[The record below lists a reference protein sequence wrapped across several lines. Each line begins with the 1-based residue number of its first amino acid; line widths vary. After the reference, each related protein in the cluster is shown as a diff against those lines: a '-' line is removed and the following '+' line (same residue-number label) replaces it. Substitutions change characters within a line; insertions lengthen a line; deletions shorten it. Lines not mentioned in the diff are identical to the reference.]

1 MPIEGRVRQRGLVD
15 RRIVFADSER
25 AASHVFP
32 FVDRRWRVPFVVVN
46 FPEGRPMVLDAPFR
60 PDRFRFRTALRV
72 HDLRRIESVPLQ
84 DFDELVHFDPWWVF
98 RRVSGVDRAW
108 VEAVFATNIA
118 APFRHGGRRYKVR
131 DLAWKR
137 SPRSVRC
144 SGPLRFIRTRLNCS
158 PCVLRL
164 GGTLAFNRATPRKP
178 FNPAPSCRGKWTR
191 RSRKSSSAKVTASSV
206 STAE

>member
-46 FPEGRPMVLDAPFR
+46 FSEGRPMVLDAPFR
-60 PDRFRFRTALRV
+60 PDRFRFRTALRIL
-72 HDLRRIESVPLQ
+72 DLRRIESVPLQ
-84 DFDELVHFDPWWVF
+84 AFDELV
-98 RRVSGVDRAW
+98 

-131 DLAWKR
+131 DLAFSPELDRLEEITAKR
-137 SPRSVRC
+137 A
-144 SGPLRFIRTRLNCS
+144 LFRTFTFHPDEIEL
-158 PCVLRL
+158 
-164 GGTLAFNRATPRKP
+164 LALRAT
-178 FNPAPSCRGKWTR
+178 TR
-191 RSRKSSSAKVTASSV
+191 RDSGLQSGYTAKAL
-206 STAE
+206 